1 MHLPCPVFDFHV
13 HLYPDVLADKAVGHL
28 TRCFGNPP
36 AFDGTVDGAEEKLAA
51 TGLWGALNLPV
62 ATKADQVESINAWAA
77 RTNRGP
83 IFSLATVHPDTPN
96 IPDVL
101 GQAKAAGFKGI
112 KLHPEY
118 QTFTLE
124 DPRVEPIWETCTRL
138 GLFVFLHAGGERV
151 FKPPYHSSPTAIA
164 ALLARHPRLTLIAA
178 HLGGFRMWDESEH
191 VLIGQ
196 PLTLDLSHTLFWMPD
211 KQIVR
216 MIKNHGA
223 DRIVF
228 GTDGPWQDCGKVLD
242 AFLRLPLT
250 TEEQQAILWEN
261 AVRLLGLRT
270 FQHAGGPPAAP
281 TITPHG
287 RSADPQ
293 DARA

>member
-1 MHLPCPVFDFHV
+1 
-13 HLYPDVLADKAVGHL
+13 
-28 TRCFGNPP
+28 
-36 AFDGTVDGAEEKLAA
+36 
-51 TGLWGALNLPV
+51 
-62 ATKADQVESINAWAA
+62 VESDQCLAA

-83 IFSLATVHPDTPN
+83 IFSLATV
-96 IPDVL
+96 IPIHRTFPTFS
-101 GQAKAAGFKGI
+101 AKLKPPGSKAY

-124 DPRVEPIWETCTRL
+124 DPRVEHLETCTRL
-138 GLFVFLHAGGERV
+138 GFLFFSMPAGNVCLNRPTTRRR
-151 FKPPYHSSPTAIA
+151 PPSPR
-164 ALLARHPRLTLIAA
+164 LLARHPRLTLIAA
-178 HLGGFRMWDESEH
+178 HLGGVRMWDESEH